1 MGSCKMSISRFGLL
15 LLHTGGV
22 VFLDEQ
28 SEDVEVCGTW
38 VLNLSNSAYV
48 LICTAYRCGLKHE
61 ET

>member
-1 MGSCKMSISRFGLL
+1 MSISRFGLL

-28 SEDVEVCGTW
+28 SEDVEVGGTW
-38 VLNLSNSAYV
+38 VLNLNNSAYV
-48 LICTAYRCGLKHE
+48 LKFMAYRCGLKHE